1 MPRHVPENCHNSFI
15 LLMRRV
21 GVFSRAMKHHVIAW
35 VIMVLGLAGLAAYV
49 GPRFLNVGP
58 PARTAGEALIGGDF
72 TLTDSSGTTITND
85 SFAGKYRLVFF
96 GFTHCPDICP
106 TSLLVMQNAID
117 QLGEK
122 GKDIIPIFITV
133 DPQRDDKETIGRY
146 VKNFGPRMVGLTGTA
161 EQIRSVAE
169 AYKVYYQKVED
180 KDSAL
185 GYTVDHSGFIYLM
198 EPDGKYLAHFPHTIS
213 EKDLVKSLRSHLE

>member
-1 MPRHVPENCHNSFI
+1 
-15 LLMRRV
+15 
-21 GVFSRAMKHHVIAW
+21 MKQKVAAW
-35 VIMVLGLAGLAAYV
+35 IVMVLGLAGLAAYI
-49 GPRFLNVGP
+49 GLDFLNVKP
-58 PARTAGEALIGGDF
+58 PLRSQGEALIGGDF
-72 TLTDSSGTTITND
+72 TLMDGAGRSVTNHD
-85 SFAGKYRLVFF
+85 FAGKYMLVVF

-106 TSLLVMQNAID
+106 TTLLVMRNALE
-117 QLGEK
+117 QLGDR
-122 GKDIIPIFITV
+122 GKDIVPIFITI
-133 DPQRDDKETIGRY
+133 DPARDNVETIGRY